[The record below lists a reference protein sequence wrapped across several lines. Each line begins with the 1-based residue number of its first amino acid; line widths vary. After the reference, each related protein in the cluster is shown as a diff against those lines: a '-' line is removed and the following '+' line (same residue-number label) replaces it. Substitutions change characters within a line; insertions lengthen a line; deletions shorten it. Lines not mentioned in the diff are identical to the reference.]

1 MPGRGEAAK
10 GGEMKHGVRCLAGLV
25 ALALAGCT
33 PGGPGAETAAR
44 TPATAGSDLRGCA
57 ANGEPCTFVP
67 CCPGA
72 GDCRENGDGEA
83 LCR

>member
-1 MPGRGEAAK
+1 
-10 GGEMKHGVRCLAGLV
+10 MKLGARYPACLF

-33 PGGPGAETAAR
+33 PGGPGAETGAR
-44 TPATAGSDLRGCA
+44 TPATGGSGLRGCA
-57 ANGEPCTFVP
+57 ANSEPCTFVP

-72 GDCRENGDGEA
+72 GDCRENADGEA